1 MKNLLRTS
9 LVTAAALVASQAG
22 AFAQQIYLNELY
34 ISHSGTDNFEFIELK
49 TTPGRSLDNIV
60 VLVVEGDWSASSNE
74 GTLDR
79 AWDLTGYTVP
89 ASGLFVLGTNTL
101 ATNVAAPFTANYN
114 FGTATSTADRLENG
128 SNTFYVV
135 DAGSP
140 ANVAALVAA
149 VNTDVDPD
157 NNGIT
162 TIPTLSTILDSC
174 AVVDGGINQVAPNFP
189 DRIYDGA
196 IQLGPEGVGTTAF
209 LPGGVFRGIG
219 APAPWCAD
227 FLDFN
232 EAANALEP
240 RTPGAQNSV
249 CPSAVQIVNYCTSG
263 TTTNGCSAVMGYTGL
278 PSLALGAGGF
288 TVNCTNV
295 EGQKTGL
302 IFYSVS
308 GQGNYNWGTST
319 SFLCVKAPQQRS
331 ATVGTN
337 GTANACD
344 GSISLDFFA
353 YLGQNPTALGN
364 PFAAGNQ
371 AWFQCWFRDPPSPKT
386 TMLSD
391 GLEVTFIP

>member
-9 LVTAAALVASQAG
+9 LAAAAALVATQAG

-34 ISHSGTDNFEFIELK
+34 ITHSGIDLYEFIELK

-60 VLVVEGDWSASSNE
+60 VLVVEGDWSASGNE

-79 AWDLTGYTVP
+79 VWDLTGYTVP
-89 ASGLFVLGTNTL
+89 ASGLFVLGAAGLQNSG
-101 ATNVAAPFTANYN
+101 AAPFTADFN
-114 FGTATSTADRLENG
+114 FGTQDRLENG

-135 DAGSP
+135 DAGSS
-140 ANVAALVAA
+140 ANVAALLAKL
-149 VNTDVDPD
+149 NTDVDPD
-157 NNGIT
+157 NDGIT
-162 TIPTLSTILDSC
+162 DIPTLSTILDHC
-174 AVVDGGINQVAPNFP
+174 AVVDGGINQVSPNFP

-196 IQLGPEGVGTTAF
+196 IQLGPEGVGTSAF
-209 LPGGVFRGIG
+209 TPGGVFRGIG
-219 APAPWCAD
+219 APAGWCAD

-295 EGQKTGL
+295 EGAKTGL
-302 IFYSVS
+302 IFYSIT
-308 GQGNYNWGTST
+308 GQGNYQWGAS
-319 SFLCVKAPQQRS
+319 SAFLCVKSPQQRT
-331 ATVGTN
+331 ATVGTG

-344 GSISLDFFA
+344 GSISLDFFN
-353 YLGQNPTALGN
+353 YTSTINPIALGT

>member
-9 LVTAAALVASQAG
+9 LAAAAALVATQAG

-34 ISHSGTDNFEFIELK
+34 ISHSGTDLYEFIELK

-60 VLVVEGDWSASSNE
+60 VLVVEGDWSTTGNE

-79 AWDLTGYTVP
+79 VWDLTGYTVP
-89 ASGLFVLGTNTL
+89 ASGLFVLGASGLQNS
-101 ATNVAAPFTANYN
+101 VAAPFTANFN
-114 FGTATSTADRLENG
+114 FGAQDRLENG
-128 SNTFYVV
+128 SETFYVV
-135 DAGSP
+135 DAGSS
-140 ANVAALVAA
+140 ANVAALLAKL
-149 VNTDVDPD
+149 NQDVDPD

-162 TIPTLSTILDSC
+162 DIPTLSTILDHC
-174 AVVDGGINQVAPNFP
+174 GVVDGGINQVSPNFP

-196 IQLGPEGVGTTAF
+196 IQLGPEGVGTSAF
-209 LPGGVFRGIG
+209 VPGGVFRGIG
-219 APAPWCAD
+219 APAPWCAQ

-232 EAANALEP
+232 APANALEP
-240 RTPGAQNSV
+240 RTPGALNSV

-263 TTTNGCSAVMGYTGL
+263 TTTNGCNAVMGYTGL

-295 EGQKTGL
+295 EGAKTGL
-302 IFYSVS
+302 IFYSIT
-308 GQGNYNWGTST
+308 GQGNYQWGGS
-319 SFLCVKAPQQRS
+319 SAFLCVKSPQQRT
-331 ATVGTN
+331 ATVGTG

-344 GSISLDFFA
+344 GSISLDFFN
-353 YLGQNPTALGN
+353 YTNTINPIALGT

>member
-1 MKNLLRTS
+1 MKNFLRTS
-9 LVTAAALVASQAG
+9 LAAAAALVATQAG

-34 ISHSGTDNFEFIELK
+34 ISHSGTDLYEFIELK

-60 VLVVEGDWSASSNE
+60 VLVVEGDWSASGNE

-79 AWDLTGYTVP
+79 VWDLTGYTVP
-89 ASGLFVLGTNTL
+89 ASGLFVLGSSGLQNS
-101 ATNVAAPFTANYN
+101 VAAPFTADFN
-114 FGTATSTADRLENG
+114 FGTQDRLENG
-128 SNTFYVV
+128 SDTFYVV
-135 DAGSP
+135 DAGSS
-140 ANVAALVAA
+140 ANVAALNAKL
-149 VNTDVDPD
+149 NQDVDPD
-157 NNGIT
+157 NDGIT
-162 TIPTLSTILDSC
+162 DIPTLSTILDHC

-263 TTTNGCSAVMGYTGL
+263 TTTNGCNAVMGYTGL

-288 TVNCTNV
+288 TVNCTSI
-295 EGQKTGL
+295 EGAKTGL
-302 IFYSVS
+302 IFYSIS
-308 GQGNYNWGTST
+308 GRLDLQWGAS
-319 SFLCVKAPQQRS
+319 SAFLCVKSPQQRT
-331 ATVGTN
+331 ATVGT
-337 GTANACD
+337 GGIAGACD
-344 GSISLDFFA
+344 GSISLDFFN
-353 YLGQNPTALGN
+353 YTSTINPIALGT